1 MEEAHDFRVYKN
13 PLNQLTIQ
21 QDPHPS
27 TQCTQYQMLKDR
39 ALARKSQE
47 AVGPARKVLVL
58 D

>member
-1 MEEAHDFRVYKN
+1 MTSVYKN

-27 TQCTQYQMLKDR
+27 TQHTQYQMLKDR

-47 AVGPARKVLVL
+47 VVGPAGKVLVL